1 MMTVMT
7 MPLGYPLA
15 WGYIKISVIIV
26 MTVTFTDKATGKPLI
41 IGFPGAF
48 FLVCCGMCCLLVSLP
63 RRQQLLLPFPGNGI
77 RRLQHGI
84 QEPRCLLF
92 AGVLWVAVGA
102 LQEGSVGMAQ

>member
-41 IGFPGAF
+41 NKA
-48 FLVCCGMCCLLVSLP
+48 S
-63 RRQQLLLPFPGNGI
+63 LLL
-77 RRLQHGI
+77 LSYM
-84 QEPRCLLF
+84 L
-92 AGVLWVAVGA
+92 
-102 LQEGSVGMAQ
+102 

>member
-1 MMTVMT
+1 MQLGLMTMMTVMT

-48 FLVCCGMCCLLVSLP
+48 SLYVVVCVAYWCPCPAVSNCCSRSQATASAGCSMASNTPAACSLQVSCGW
-63 RRQQLLLPFPGNGI
+63 Q
-77 RRLQHGI
+77 
-84 QEPRCLLF
+84 
-92 AGVLWVAVGA
+92 
-102 LQEGSVGMAQ
+102 

>member
-1 MMTVMT
+1 MDAFLRLVIVFDHPHHKAYQPLWHIAITKPNRLWRYIYPNIRQNQQHRFSVTMMTVMT

-48 FLVCCGMCCLLVSLP
+48 FL
-63 RRQQLLLPFPGNGI
+63 
-77 RRLQHGI
+77 
-84 QEPRCLLF
+84 
-92 AGVLWVAVGA
+92 
-102 LQEGSVGMAQ
+102 